1 MVMKISS
8 FFKILNRKINK
19 YDKIAENPF
28 CRDKKMIIIWV
39 EDSDEIENGFEVKR
53 DEY

>member
-1 MVMKISS
+1 MKINS

-19 YDKIAENPF
+19 YDKIATNPF

-39 EDSDEIENGFEVKR
+39 EESNEPKSKADNGDEI
-53 DEY
+53 Y